1 MEPWLIAVIAVCS
14 SAAFILILLFSFA
27 LLSYNFA
34 FGKRYDKNPLLKYFT
49 AEDFSL
55 SAEAVEFKVG
65 KTAVRGFIY
74 RKADIKSNGKL
85 VIFVH
90 GMGPGH
96 IAYTTEIA
104 YFCNNGFT
112 VLAVDSIG
120 CNLSDGKN
128 IRGMYAGAL
137 TAVGAYDYAK
147 TLPQLAGMRVYFAGH
162 SWGGYSALCASA
174 ERKADKV
181 VAISAPDT
189 PVKTIYEGA
198 SKVISKPF
206 AAMLRPFW
214 YLINLLKFGAK
225 GNKNAAKCAVNNGT
239 PTLLIHGDND
249 TIVNRYKAVFYCADG
264 ENITKYLA
272 EGKAHNPYNTL
283 NAEKKLA
290 ELSSSL
296 TRAAKMTEDERKR
309 FFGNFDFKAAT
320 EEDAEVMGK
329 IVDFLA

>member
-1 MEPWLIAVIAVCS
+1 MEPWLIAVISLC
-14 SAAFILILLFSFA
+14 AAAAAIIILLFLFA
-27 LLSYNFA
+27 ALSYNFA

-49 AEDFSL
+49 AQDFSIT
-55 SAEAVEFKVG
+55 AKNVEVKQG
-65 KTAVRGFIY
+65 KICLKGYIY
-74 RKADIKSNGKL
+74 RNERVSANGKL
-85 VIFVH
+85 IIFVH

-104 YFCNNGFT
+104 CFCNNGFT
-112 VLAVDSIG
+112 VLALDSKG
-120 CNLSDGKN
+120 CNFSGGKS
-128 IRGMYAGAL
+128 IKGMYAGVE
-137 TAVGAYDYAK
+137 TAVAAID
-147 TLPQLAGMRVYFAGH
+147 FARGDESLKNLTISLVGH
-162 SWGGYSALCASA
+162 SWGGYSVLCASA
-174 ERKADKV
+174 ERKVDKV

-214 YLINLLKFGAK
+214 YIINLLKFGAK

-239 PTLLIHGDND
+239 PTLLIHGDKD
-249 TIVNRYKAVFYCADG
+249 VIVSRNKAVYYRADG

-272 EGKAHNPYNTL
+272 CGKAHNPYNTV

-290 ELSSSL
+290 ELSSNL
-296 TRAAKMTEDERKR
+296 MRAGKMSEDERKR
-309 FFGNFDFKAAT
+309 YFDNFDFAAAT

-329 IVDFLA
+329 IISFLV